1 PFAARLT
8 PRQESQLCI
17 SLSLQFFHNQ
27 PRYPQIRYA
36 CIPTSNSS
44 FQHAVHTQIHIPKTQ
59 IAMASADE
67 LKALGN
73 KAIAE
78 KNFDEAV
85 AKFTEA
91 IKLQPD
97 NHILYSN
104 RSAAYASK
112 KDWQNALEDAKK
124 TTEIKPDWAKGWGR
138 LGTAHYG
145 LGDLLAANDAYEEGL
160 KVDPNNAG
168 LKKDLAATQKA
179 MKAEAG
185 GDAGDPTGGLGNMF
199 NDPQLLQKLA
209 ANPKTAGFLADPTFM
224 ARLQQMKEDPK
235 GSPDL
240 FTDPRML
247 QVLGV
252 LMGVDMQMGM
262 PDDIPQDAE
271 MRDAPPPPES
281 KPAPKKA
288 PTPEPAPEPEE
299 LDEEALEKKKAKEA
313 ADKEKALGTEN
324 YKKRN
329 FDEAIAHYSKAW
341 ELFKDI
347 TYLNNLG
354 AAYFE
359 QGDYD
364 KAIEAC
370 TKAVEEGREIYA
382 DFKLIAKSYARIGS
396 AYEKQG
402 NLELAIENYKKSLT
416 EHRTPDVN
424 AKLRAAERNKIEQ
437 ARLAYLDPAKA
448 EEAREEGNKK
458 FKESDW
464 PGAVAAGYS
473 NRAAAF
479 VKLLEFPSAVEDCNT
494 AIKKDP
500 TFIRAYIR
508 KAQAFHGMREYSKAG
523 ANAREIEQQQQK
535 AFNAMYSA
543 RENETEDQTRER
555 LARDPE
561 IMSIMNDPI
570 MQSILQQAQSDPA
583 ALTEHMKNTDI
594 RAKVQKLVAAGV
606 IRWLQCDPD
615 NRDIPPYVQLIE
627 VIATG
632 TPDPDTAEA
641 HVRQLITSLPSVL
654 RSRDEDQ
661 RTALHHAARLGRDS
675 IVNAILE
682 TNPECDINVQDAD
695 KCTPLHLASR
705 NGHEDVVKTLLSR
718 GADVR
723 AEESFRETPLH
734 EASRSGYA
742 GIVSVLIENGAVVDA
757 PNQDL
762 GTSLHI
768 ASRRGCEAAIR
779 VLLDSGANPATKDAV
794 GDTPLHDAARGGHE
808 GVVMM
813 LLATGLVS
821 IEAQNAN
828 DFTPL
833 SVAARHGREAIVR
846 MLVEQGA
853 DVDTMSNE
861 YCTPLH
867 QAASEGHDG
876 VVRIL
881 IAAGADVDL
890 QDKDDQTP
898 LHAGVMF
905 EHETVVAS
913 LLAADADV
921 NIRDTED
928 CTPLHHAV
936 KNENKIMV
944 RDLLEAGADPTVI
957 SSTGETPQSLAKLL
971 NRNSIAD
978 LFNSPQVVP
987 KQNVAWNLRPK
998 RARPP
1003 SKPNQEAEIDA
1014 CRHFQGLFWC
1024 PTSECSFESLSMWDM
1039 LYDPETE
1046 VKLSPRP
1053 PVVVAAESPVKSP
1066 VGSPTRSPARSRA
1079 HSRAAS
1085 PVRSPALSP
1094 VHTPT
1099 HSPPHSPLLQ
1109 PPPGNGGSSPAGLNM
1124 KEMRK
1129 HVSQQRRKSSWTSRN
1144 KDEKPV
1150 KRWFHL
1156 PANNVAWLMDLV
1168 QRICA
1173 MDHRTDAECNR
1184 IIAFIEETFHEIRIN
1199 APYRK
1204 PHFKME
1210 AAAAAAAADGSAGGG
1225 VAEVSLGPG
1234 VTFGGGPSTPA
1245 AATSKPAPPKSQMF
1259 SIVLP
1264 VIDVD
1269 IDEGT
1274 RRSLQDV
1281 QIGDE
1286 AKVFRPLE
1294 MVGAEGG
1301 NDRRGPP
1308 PAAQKRHPLS
1318 AMPTNLQHYLF
1329 PHLAH
1334 FDAMA
1339 KLRASFT
1346 KSELHIPRSL
1356 DQSYHESLSA
1366 TDLALRNESQVLF
1379 RYLRR
1384 VETRLSAAAAAAAAA
1399 NAKLDTDTTESV
1411 AGQQPLME
1419 DRASRSQTTTTQQPN
1434 PFDRHVQR
1442 TLSRQSSSKQK
1453 KTDGT
1458 KAELGRMAGRQ
1469 DQASSVQAKIS
1480 REKRRMDRERRKQ
1493 ILVVAQLWVWKI
1505 DENTVISAFPDRW
1518 DNKNAKTLLNS
1529 IKHRVLGMRDIRSDN
1544 TDMMRIV
1551 ESILESAVG
1560 YSEEEFHF
1568 QFEGPRS
1575 YCNVFA
1581 ASIAH
1586 VPGTRFGQR
1595 QMEANE
1601 RMTQSNEAMKRYA
1614 NFKASI
1620 SKMGTSKTV
1629 LDDLRAEIELLQEI
1643 DDVREE
1649 INMIKRV
1656 LRSQERV
1663 FDGFREAEAGRR
1675 LTGVEKQ
1682 SPVKAYKHPTL
1693 DFFKRLEEDANR
1705 VRDSREAN
1713 IEEALS
1719 ASEQSKIL
1727 FIFTGA
1733 TVVFTPLSWATGIFE
1748 IDIVGLAKPTT
1759 AGTLLLACFLSL
1771 VATILLIALSLQ
1783 VYEFITQGK
1792 ATQLWRRVSDFFAV
1806 RKMEKLAAKNHNK
1819 SPPSSLGAST
1829 QLSRQRRSSMS
1840 QPVASMAANER
1851 KGVRKR
1857 LAALGR
1863 GRERGRDEEKGL
1875 ARKQN

>member
-1 PFAARLT
+1 
-8 PRQESQLCI
+8 
-17 SLSLQFFHNQ
+17 
-27 PRYPQIRYA
+27 
-36 CIPTSNSS
+36 
-44 FQHAVHTQIHIPKTQ
+44 
-59 IAMASADE
+59 
-67 LKALGN
+67 
-73 KAIAE
+73 
-78 KNFDEAV
+78 
-85 AKFTEA
+85 
-91 IKLQPD
+91 
-97 NHILYSN
+97 
-104 RSAAYASK
+104 
-112 KDWQNALEDAKK
+112 
-124 TTEIKPDWAKGWGR
+124 
-138 LGTAHYG
+138 
-145 LGDLLAANDAYEEGL
+145 
-160 KVDPNNAG
+160 
-168 LKKDLAATQKA
+168 
-179 MKAEAG
+179 
-185 GDAGDPTGGLGNMF
+185 
-199 NDPQLLQKLA
+199 
-209 ANPKTAGFLADPTFM
+209 
-224 ARLQQMKEDPK
+224 
-235 GSPDL
+235 
-240 FTDPRML
+240 
-247 QVLGV
+247 
-252 LMGVDMQMGM
+252 
-262 PDDIPQDAE
+262 
-271 MRDAPPPPES
+271 
-281 KPAPKKA
+281 
-288 PTPEPAPEPEE
+288 
-299 LDEEALEKKKAKEA
+299 
-313 ADKEKALGTEN
+313 
-324 YKKRN
+324 
-329 FDEAIAHYSKAW
+329 
-341 ELFKDI
+341 
-347 TYLNNLG
+347 
-354 AAYFE
+354 
-359 QGDYD
+359 
-364 KAIEAC
+364 
-370 TKAVEEGREIYA
+370 
-382 DFKLIAKSYARIGS
+382 
-396 AYEKQG
+396 
-402 NLELAIENYKKSLT
+402 
-416 EHRTPDVN
+416 
-424 AKLRAAERNKIEQ
+424 
-437 ARLAYLDPAKA
+437 
-448 EEAREEGNKK
+448 
-458 FKESDW
+458 
-464 PGAVAAGYS
+464 
-473 NRAAAF
+473 
-479 VKLLEFPSAVEDCNT
+479 
-494 AIKKDP
+494 
-500 TFIRAYIR
+500 
-508 KAQAFHGMREYSKAG
+508 
-523 ANAREIEQQQQK
+523 
-535 AFNAMYSA
+535 
-543 RENETEDQTRER
+543 
-555 LARDPE
+555 
-561 IMSIMNDPI
+561 
-570 MQSILQQAQSDPA
+570 
-583 ALTEHMKNTDI
+583 
-594 RAKVQKLVAAGV
+594 
-606 IRWLQCDPD
+606 
-615 NRDIPPYVQLIE
+615 
-627 VIATG
+627 
-632 TPDPDTAEA
+632 
-641 HVRQLITSLPSVL
+641 
-654 RSRDEDQ
+654 
-661 RTALHHAARLGRDS
+661 
-675 IVNAILE
+675 
-682 TNPECDINVQDAD
+682 
-695 KCTPLHLASR
+695 
-705 NGHEDVVKTLLSR
+705 
-718 GADVR
+718 
-723 AEESFRETPLH
+723 
-734 EASRSGYA
+734 
-742 GIVSVLIENGAVVDA
+742 
-757 PNQDL
+757 
-762 GTSLHI
+762 
-768 ASRRGCEAAIR
+768 
-779 VLLDSGANPATKDAV
+779 
-794 GDTPLHDAARGGHE
+794 
-808 GVVMM
+808 M

-1066 VGSPTRSPARSRA
+1066 
-1079 HSRAAS
+1079 
-1085 PVRSPALSP
+1085 
-1094 VHTPT
+1094 
-1099 HSPPHSPLLQ
+1099 
-1109 PPPGNGGSSPAGLNM
+1109 
-1124 KEMRK
+1124 

-1586 VPGTRFGQR
+1586 V
-1595 QMEANE
+1595 
-1601 RMTQSNEAMKRYA
+1601 SNEAMKRYA

-1705 VRDSREAN
+1705 VRDSITTLLDLRQREAN

>member
-1 PFAARLT
+1 
-8 PRQESQLCI
+8 
-17 SLSLQFFHNQ
+17 
-27 PRYPQIRYA
+27 
-36 CIPTSNSS
+36 
-44 FQHAVHTQIHIPKTQ
+44 
-59 IAMASADE
+59 
-67 LKALGN
+67 
-73 KAIAE
+73 
-78 KNFDEAV
+78 
-85 AKFTEA
+85 
-91 IKLQPD
+91 
-97 NHILYSN
+97 
-104 RSAAYASK
+104 
-112 KDWQNALEDAKK
+112 
-124 TTEIKPDWAKGWGR
+124 
-138 LGTAHYG
+138 
-145 LGDLLAANDAYEEGL
+145 
-160 KVDPNNAG
+160 
-168 LKKDLAATQKA
+168 
-179 MKAEAG
+179 
-185 GDAGDPTGGLGNMF
+185 
-199 NDPQLLQKLA
+199 
-209 ANPKTAGFLADPTFM
+209 
-224 ARLQQMKEDPK
+224 
-235 GSPDL
+235 
-240 FTDPRML
+240 
-247 QVLGV
+247 
-252 LMGVDMQMGM
+252 M
-262 PDDIPQDAE
+262 P
-271 MRDAPPPPES
+271 
-281 KPAPKKA
+281 
-288 PTPEPAPEPEE
+288 
-299 LDEEALEKKKAKEA
+299 
-313 ADKEKALGTEN
+313 
-324 YKKRN
+324 
-329 FDEAIAHYSKAW
+329 
-341 ELFKDI
+341 
-347 TYLNNLG
+347 
-354 AAYFE
+354 
-359 QGDYD
+359 
-364 KAIEAC
+364 C
-370 TKAVEEGREIYA
+370 
-382 DFKLIAKSYARIGS
+382 
-396 AYEKQG
+396 
-402 NLELAIENYKKSLT
+402 
-416 EHRTPDVN
+416 
-424 AKLRAAERNKIEQ
+424 
-437 ARLAYLDPAKA
+437 
-448 EEAREEGNKK
+448 
-458 FKESDW
+458 
-464 PGAVAAGYS
+464 
-473 NRAAAF
+473 
-479 VKLLEFPSAVEDCNT
+479 
-494 AIKKDP
+494 
-500 TFIRAYIR
+500 
-508 KAQAFHGMREYSKAG
+508 
-523 ANAREIEQQQQK
+523 
-535 AFNAMYSA
+535 
-543 RENETEDQTRER
+543 
-555 LARDPE
+555 
-561 IMSIMNDPI
+561 
-570 MQSILQQAQSDPA
+570 
-583 ALTEHMKNTDI
+583 
-594 RAKVQKLVAAGV
+594 
-606 IRWLQCDPD
+606 
-615 NRDIPPYVQLIE
+615 PYVQLIE

-632 TPDPDTAEA
+632 TPDPETAEA

-682 TNPECDINVQDAD
+682 TSPECDINVQDAD

-742 GIVSVLIENGAVVDA
+742 RIVGVLIENGAVVDA

-808 GVVMM
+808 GVVTM

-876 VVRIL
+876 VVRVL

-905 EHETVVAS
+905 EHEAVVAS

-1053 PVVVAAESPVKSP
+1053 PVVVAAESPAKSP

-1129 HVSQQRRKSSWTSRN
+1129 HVSQQRRKTSWTSRG

-1156 PANNVAWLMDLV
+1156 PANNVAWVMDLV

-1173 MDHRTDAECNR
+1173 MDHRTDAECDR

-1210 AAAAAAAADGSAGGG
+1210 AAAAAAAADGGAGGG
-1225 VAEVSLGPG
+1225 IPEVGLGPG
-1234 VTFGGGPSTPA
+1234 VAFGGGPSTPA
-1245 AATSKPAPPKSQMF
+1245 AATSTPAPPKSQMF

-1269 IDEGT
+1269 IDEDT
-1274 RRSLQDV
+1274 KRSLQDV

-1294 MVGAEGG
+1294 MAGAEGG
-1301 NDRRGPP
+1301 SDRRGPP
-1308 PAAQKRHPLS
+1308 PAAPKRHPLS

-1356 DQSYHESLSA
+1356 DQSYHESLNA

-1384 VETRLSAAAAAAAAA
+1384 VETRLAAAAAAVA
-1399 NAKLDTDTTESV
+1399 NAKLDTDATESV
-1411 AGQQPLME
+1411 AGQQPLVE
-1419 DRASRSQTTTTQQPN
+1419 DRVNRSQTTTTQQPS

-1480 REKRRMDRERRKQ
+1480 REKKRMDRERRKQ

-1518 DNKNAKTLLNS
+1518 DNKNAKTLLNG
-1529 IKHRVLGMRDIRSDN
+1529 IKHRVLGMRDIRSDS

-1551 ESILESAVG
+1551 EGILESAVG

-1586 VPGTRFGQR
+1586 VTTAWSPDGQR
-1595 QMEANE
+1595 QMEADE
-1601 RMTQSNEAMKRYA
+1601 HVTQSNEAMKRYA

-1663 FDGFREAEAGRR
+1663 LDGFREAEAGRR

-1705 VRDSREAN
+1705 VRDSITTLLDLRQREAN

-1733 TVVFTPLSWATGIFE
+1733 TVVF
-1748 IDIVGLAKPTT
+1748 PTT
-1759 AGTLLLACFLSL
+1759 GGTLLLACFLSL
-1771 VATILLIALSLQ
+1771 VATLLLIALSLQ
-1783 VYEFITQGK
+1783 IYEFITQGK
-1792 ATQLWRRVSDFFAV
+1792 ATQLWRRVSGFFAT
-1806 RKMEKLAAKNHNK
+1806 RKMDKLSAKSRNK

-1829 QLSRQRRSSMS
+1829 QLSRQRRSSIS

-1863 GRERGRDEEKGL
+1863 GRERDRDEEKGL

>member
-1 PFAARLT
+1 MDSPMREG
-8 PRQESQLCI
+8 ESQSHHRQTPLTRN
-17 SLSLQFFHNQ
+17 S
-27 PRYPQIRYA
+27 IR
-36 CIPTSNSS
+36 PT
-44 FQHAVHTQIHIPKTQ
+44 HRGHR
-59 IAMASADE
+59 
-67 LKALGN
+67 
-73 KAIAE
+73 
-78 KNFDEAV
+78 
-85 AKFTEA
+85 
-91 IKLQPD
+91 
-97 NHILYSN
+97 N
-104 RSAAYASK
+104 RH
-112 KDWQNALEDAKK
+112 
-124 TTEIKPDWAKGWGR
+124 P
-138 LGTAHYG
+138 
-145 LGDLLAANDAYEEGL
+145 
-160 KVDPNNAG
+160 
-168 LKKDLAATQKA
+168 
-179 MKAEAG
+179 
-185 GDAGDPTGGLGNMF
+185 
-199 NDPQLLQKLA
+199 
-209 ANPKTAGFLADPTFM
+209 
-224 ARLQQMKEDPK
+224 
-235 GSPDL
+235 
-240 FTDPRML
+240 
-247 QVLGV
+247 
-252 LMGVDMQMGM
+252 
-262 PDDIPQDAE
+262 
-271 MRDAPPPPES
+271 
-281 KPAPKKA
+281 
-288 PTPEPAPEPEE
+288 
-299 LDEEALEKKKAKEA
+299 
-313 ADKEKALGTEN
+313 
-324 YKKRN
+324 
-329 FDEAIAHYSKAW
+329 
-341 ELFKDI
+341 
-347 TYLNNLG
+347 
-354 AAYFE
+354 
-359 QGDYD
+359 
-364 KAIEAC
+364 
-370 TKAVEEGREIYA
+370 
-382 DFKLIAKSYARIGS
+382 
-396 AYEKQG
+396 
-402 NLELAIENYKKSLT
+402 
-416 EHRTPDVN
+416 
-424 AKLRAAERNKIEQ
+424 
-437 ARLAYLDPAKA
+437 DPA
-448 EEAREEGNKK
+448 
-458 FKESDW
+458 
-464 PGAVAAGYS
+464 
-473 NRAAAF
+473 
-479 VKLLEFPSAVEDCNT
+479 
-494 AIKKDP
+494 
-500 TFIRAYIR
+500 
-508 KAQAFHGMREYSKAG
+508 
-523 ANAREIEQQQQK
+523 
-535 AFNAMYSA
+535 
-543 RENETEDQTRER
+543 
-555 LARDPE
+555 
-561 IMSIMNDPI
+561 
-570 MQSILQQAQSDPA
+570 
-583 ALTEHMKNTDI
+583 
-594 RAKVQKLVAAGV
+594 
-606 IRWLQCDPD
+606 
-615 NRDIPPYVQLIE
+615 
-627 VIATG
+627 
-632 TPDPDTAEA
+632 TAEA
-641 HVRQLITSLPSVL
+641 HVRQLIASLPSVL

-661 RTALHHAARLGRDS
+661 RTALHHAARLGRNA

-682 TNPECDINVQDAD
+682 TTPECDINVQDAD
-695 KCTPLHLASR
+695 KCTPLHLAAR
-705 NGHEDVVKTLLSR
+705 NGHEDVVKTLLAR

-734 EASRSGYA
+734 EASRSGFA
-742 GIVSVLIENGAVVDA
+742 RIVSVLIENGAVVDS

-768 ASRRGCEAAIR
+768 ASRRGCEDAIR

-905 EHETVVAS
+905 EHEAVVAS
-913 LLAADADV
+913 LLSADADV

-1024 PTSECSFESLSMWDM
+1024 PTSECSFESLNMWDM

-1046 VKLSPRP
+1046 IKLSPRP
-1053 PVVVAAESPVKSP
+1053 PMLPAAESPVKSP
-1066 VGSPTRSPARSRA
+1066 VGSPTRSPERSRA
-1079 HSRAAS
+1079 HSRATS
-1085 PVRSPALSP
+1085 PVRSPGLSP
-1094 VHTPT
+1094 VRTPT
-1099 HSPPHSPLLQ
+1099 HSPPHSPLLH
-1109 PPPGNGGSSPAGLNM
+1109 PPNGKGGNPTTGLNM

-1129 HVSQQRRKSSWTSRN
+1129 HVSQQRRKSSYTSRN

-1156 PANNVAWLMDLV
+1156 PANNVAWVMDLV

-1173 MDHRTDAECNR
+1173 MDHKTGAECDR

-1210 AAAAAAAADGSAGGG
+1210 AAAAADGSTGGG
-1225 VAEVSLGPG
+1225 APEASFGPG
-1234 VTFGGGPSTPA
+1234 MPSGGGPST
-1245 AATSKPAPPKSQMF
+1245 PAPPKSQMF
-1259 SIVLP
+1259 SVVLP

-1274 RRSLQDV
+1274 KQNLQDV
-1281 QIGDE
+1281 QLGDE
-1286 AKVFRPLE
+1286 TKMFRPLE
-1294 MVGAEGG
+1294 MVGVGGG

-1308 PAAQKRHPLS
+1308 PGTQKRHPLS

-1346 KSELHIPRSL
+1346 KSELHVPRSL

-1384 VETRLSAAAAAAAAA
+1384 VENRLAGASGAAG
-1399 NAKLDTDTTESV
+1399 NAKIDADATESV
-1411 AGQQPLME
+1411 AGQQPLTE
-1419 DRASRSQTTTTQQPN
+1419 DGANRSQTTTTQQPN

-1493 ILVVAQLWVWKI
+1493 ILVVAQLWIWKI
-1505 DENTVISAFPDRW
+1505 DDNTIISAFPDRW

-1529 IKHRVLGMRDIRSDN
+1529 IKHRVLGMRDIRSDD

-1581 ASIAH
+1581 ASIAN
-1586 VPGTRFGQR
+1586 V
-1595 QMEANE
+1595 
-1601 RMTQSNEAMKRYA
+1601 SNEVMKRYA

-1675 LTGVEKQ
+1675 LTGLETQ
-1682 SPVKAYKHPTL
+1682 SAVKAYKHPTL

-1705 VRDSREAN
+1705 VRDSITTLLDLRQREAN

-1733 TVVFTPLSWATGIFE
+1733 TVVFAPISWATGIFQ
-1748 IDIVGLAKPTT
+1748 IDIVGLAQPTT
-1759 AGTLLLACFLSL
+1759 AGTLLLSCF
-1771 VATILLIALSLQ
+1771 ATLFLIALSLPI
-1783 VYEFITQGK
+1783 YEFFTQGK
-1792 ATQLWRRVSDFFAV
+1792 SKQLWRRVSNFFAV
-1806 RKMEKLAAKNHNK
+1806 RKMEKLSAKNHSK

-1829 QLSRQRRSSMS
+1829 QLSRQRRSSIS
-1840 QPVASMAANER
+1840 QPVASMTANEK

-1875 ARKQN
+1875 ARKHR

>member
-1 PFAARLT
+1 
-8 PRQESQLCI
+8 
-17 SLSLQFFHNQ
+17 
-27 PRYPQIRYA
+27 
-36 CIPTSNSS
+36 
-44 FQHAVHTQIHIPKTQ
+44 
-59 IAMASADE
+59 MASADE

-91 IKLQPD
+91 IALQPD

-112 KDWQNALEDAKK
+112 KDWEHALEDANK
-124 TTEIKPDWAKGWGR
+124 TTEIKPDWPKGWGR
-138 LGTAHYG
+138 KGTAYYG

-168 LKKDLAATQKA
+168 LKKDLAAVQKA

-185 GDAGDPTGGLGNMF
+185 GDAGDPGLGLGNMF

-209 ANPKTAGFLADPTFM
+209 ANPKTSSFLSDPSFM
-224 ARLQQMKEDPK
+224 ARLQQMKENPK

-240 FTDPRML
+240 FSDPRML

-262 PDDIPQDAE
+262 PDDMPGASKDTE
-271 MRDAPPPPES
+271 MPDAPAQP
-281 KPAPKKA
+281 KPAAPKKA
-288 PTPEPAPEPEE
+288 PTPEPAPEPEPE
-299 LDEEALEKKKAKEA
+299 DEEAIEKRKAKEA

-341 ELFKDI
+341 ELHKDI

-359 QGDYD
+359 KGDYE
-364 KAIEAC
+364 KCIEAC
-370 TKAVEEGREIYA
+370 NKAVEEGRAIYA
-382 DFKLIAKSYARIGS
+382 DFKMVAKSYARIGS

-402 NLELAIENYKKSLT
+402 NLEAAIENYKKSLT
-416 EHRTPDVN
+416 EHRTPDVTS
-424 AKLRAAERNKIEQ
+424 KLRAAERNKVEQ

-464 PGAVAAGYS
+464 PGAVAAYSEMIKRAPDDPRGYS

-508 KAQAFHGMREYSKAG
+508 KAQAFHGMREYSKCVDACTEAAKVDLEHHNG

-561 IMSIMNDPI
+561 IMSIMQDPI

-583 ALTEHMKNTDI
+583 ALTEHMKNPEI
-594 RAKVQKLVAAGV
+594 RSKIQKLVAAGV
-606 IRWLQCDPD
+606 IR
-615 NRDIPPYVQLIE
+615 V
-627 VIATG
+627 
-632 TPDPDTAEA
+632 DTAT
-641 HVRQLITSLPSVL
+641 HVRQLISSLPSVL
-654 RSRDEDQ
+654 RSVDEDS
-661 RTALHHAARLGRDS
+661 RTVLHHAARLGRHE
-675 IVNAILE
+675 IVNAILA
-682 TNPECDINVQDAD
+682 TTPEADVDIQDAD
-695 KCTPLHLASR
+695 KCTPLHLACR
-705 NGHEDVVKTLLSR
+705 NGHIAVVRALLAR
-718 GADVR
+718 GANVR
-723 AEESFRETPLH
+723 AEESFHETPLH
-734 EASRSGYA
+734 EASRNGHA
-742 GIVSVLIENGAVVDA
+742 DIAKVLIENGAVVDA
-757 PNQDL
+757 PNQDC
-762 GTSLHI
+762 GTALHV
-768 ASRRGCEAAIR
+768 ASRRGWESVIK
-779 VLLDSGANPATKDAV
+779 VLLESGANPATRDAV
-794 GDTPLHDAARGGHE
+794 GDTPLHDAARGGHS
-808 GVVMM
+808 GVVM
-813 LLATGLVS
+813 LLLETGLVS
-821 IEAQNAN
+821 IEAQNTN

-853 DVDTMSNE
+853 DVDSMSSE

-905 EHETVVAS
+905 EHEAVVAS

-921 NIRDTED
+921 NLRDTED

-936 KNENKIMV
+936 KNENKVMV

-978 LFNSPQVVP
+978 LFNAPQVVP
-987 KQNVAWNLRPK
+987 KQSVLSNFRPK
-998 RARPP
+998 RCRPP
-1003 SKPNQEAEIDA
+1003 SKPNQEPEIDA
-1014 CRHFQGLFWC
+1014 CRHFKGLFWC
-1024 PTSECSFESLSMWDM
+1024 PTSDCSFDSLSMWDM
-1039 LYDPETE
+1039 LYDPEAELRLT
-1046 VKLSPRP
+1046 PRP
-1053 PVVVAAESPVKSP
+1053 VPTSPSPVKTLARSPAQSP
-1066 VGSPTRSPARSRA
+1066 VVSPARS
-1079 HSRAAS
+1079 
-1085 PVRSPALSP
+1085 PVVSQKGSPA
-1094 VHTPT
+1094 T
-1099 HSPPHSPLLQ
+1099 SPPRSPLLS
-1109 PPPGNGGSSPAGLNM
+1109 PPSGAGTAGGTAGGLTM

-1129 HVSQQRRKSSWTSRN
+1129 SQQRRKSSYTSRV
-1144 KDEKPV
+1144 KDEKPI

-1156 PANNVAWLMDLV
+1156 PANNVAWVMDLV

-1173 MDHRTDAECNR
+1173 MDHRTDGECNQ
-1184 IIAFIEETFHEIRIN
+1184 IMAFIEETFHEMRTGEF
-1199 APYRK
+1199 YRR
-1204 PHFKME
+1204 PHFKLE
-1210 AAAAAAAADGSAGGG
+1210 DAAS
-1225 VAEVSLGPG
+1225 AEVVHPGLGVLGVGLGP
-1234 VTFGGGPSTPA
+1234 TTPPA
-1245 AATSKPAPPKSQMF
+1245 GTAATPRTRMF
-1259 SIVLP
+1259 SMVLP

-1274 RRSLQDV
+1274 KKSLQDV

-1286 AKVFRPLE
+1286 TRLLRPLE
-1294 MVGAEGG
+1294 MIGGGG
-1301 NDRRGPP
+1301 NDRRGAPP
-1308 PAAQKRHPLS
+1308 GAPRRHPLS

-1334 FDAMA
+1334 FDALA

-1346 KSELHIPRSL
+1346 KSEYHVPRPL
-1356 DQSYHESLSA
+1356 DQSYHEALSA
-1366 TDLALRNESQVLF
+1366 ADLALRNDSQVLF

-1384 VETRLSAAAAAAAAA
+1384 VEGRLAARDGVGEDEPEISPPP
-1399 NAKLDTDTTESV
+1399 LIEDTKPS
-1411 AGQQPLME
+1411 
-1419 DRASRSQTTTTQQPN
+1419 TQQS
-1434 PFDRHVQR
+1434 PFERHTQR
-1442 TLSRQSSSKQK
+1442 TFSRQASSKQK

-1480 REKRRMDRERRKQ
+1480 KERKRMDAERRKQ
-1493 ILVVAQLWVWKI
+1493 ILCVSQLWVWRI
-1505 DENTVISAFPDRW
+1505 DENTIISAFPDRW

-1529 IKHRVLGMRDIRSDN
+1529 IKHRVLGIRDLRSED

-1551 ESILESAVG
+1551 ESILESAVA

-1568 QFEGPRS
+1568 QFEGPKS

-1586 VPGTRFGQR
+1586 V
-1595 QMEANE
+1595 
-1601 RMTQSNEAMKRYA
+1601 SNEAMKRYA
-1614 NFKASI
+1614 EFKASI
-1620 SKMGTSKTV
+1620 KGMGTSKTV

-1643 DDVREE
+1643 DDIREE

-1663 FDGFREAEAGRR
+1663 FGDFRRAEVGEMGREEKEGAK
-1675 LTGVEKQ
+1675 GVF
-1682 SPVKAYKHPTL
+1682 KHPTL
-1693 DFFKRLEEDANR
+1693 DFFNRIEEDANR
-1705 VRDSREAN
+1705 VRDSITTLLDLRQREAN

-1733 TVVFTPLSWATGIFE
+1733 TVVFAPLSWATGIFE
-1748 IDIVGLAKPTT
+1748 VSIEGLASPTT
-1759 AGTLLLACFLSL
+1759 AGTLILACFLSL
-1771 VATILLIALSLQ
+1771 FGTLLLCGISLKI
-1783 VYEFITQGK
+1783 YEFITLGK
-1792 ATQLWRRVSDFFAV
+1792 AKQVYSNFWTFVEV
-1806 RKMEKLAAKNHNK
+1806 RKRDKAAAVSS
-1819 SPPSSLGAST
+1819 SPPSSLDAST
-1829 QLSRQRRSSMS
+1829 QLSRQRRSSLS
-1840 QPVASMAANER
+1840 QPVATTAVAER
-1851 KGVRKR
+1851 KSVRRR
-1857 LAALGR
+1857 LAVLR
-1863 GRERGRDEEKGL
+1863 PRRRGRDEEKGVSG
-1875 ARKQN
+1875 K

>member
-1 PFAARLT
+1 
-8 PRQESQLCI
+8 
-17 SLSLQFFHNQ
+17 
-27 PRYPQIRYA
+27 
-36 CIPTSNSS
+36 
-44 FQHAVHTQIHIPKTQ
+44 
-59 IAMASADE
+59 
-67 LKALGN
+67 
-73 KAIAE
+73 
-78 KNFDEAV
+78 
-85 AKFTEA
+85 
-91 IKLQPD
+91 
-97 NHILYSN
+97 
-104 RSAAYASK
+104 
-112 KDWQNALEDAKK
+112 
-124 TTEIKPDWAKGWGR
+124 
-138 LGTAHYG
+138 
-145 LGDLLAANDAYEEGL
+145 
-160 KVDPNNAG
+160 
-168 LKKDLAATQKA
+168 
-179 MKAEAG
+179 
-185 GDAGDPTGGLGNMF
+185 
-199 NDPQLLQKLA
+199 
-209 ANPKTAGFLADPTFM
+209 
-224 ARLQQMKEDPK
+224 
-235 GSPDL
+235 
-240 FTDPRML
+240 
-247 QVLGV
+247 
-252 LMGVDMQMGM
+252 M
-262 PDDIPQDAE
+262 P
-271 MRDAPPPPES
+271 
-281 KPAPKKA
+281 
-288 PTPEPAPEPEE
+288 
-299 LDEEALEKKKAKEA
+299 
-313 ADKEKALGTEN
+313 
-324 YKKRN
+324 
-329 FDEAIAHYSKAW
+329 
-341 ELFKDI
+341 
-347 TYLNNLG
+347 
-354 AAYFE
+354 
-359 QGDYD
+359 
-364 KAIEAC
+364 C
-370 TKAVEEGREIYA
+370 
-382 DFKLIAKSYARIGS
+382 
-396 AYEKQG
+396 
-402 NLELAIENYKKSLT
+402 
-416 EHRTPDVN
+416 
-424 AKLRAAERNKIEQ
+424 
-437 ARLAYLDPAKA
+437 
-448 EEAREEGNKK
+448 
-458 FKESDW
+458 
-464 PGAVAAGYS
+464 
-473 NRAAAF
+473 
-479 VKLLEFPSAVEDCNT
+479 
-494 AIKKDP
+494 
-500 TFIRAYIR
+500 
-508 KAQAFHGMREYSKAG
+508 
-523 ANAREIEQQQQK
+523 
-535 AFNAMYSA
+535 
-543 RENETEDQTRER
+543 
-555 LARDPE
+555 
-561 IMSIMNDPI
+561 
-570 MQSILQQAQSDPA
+570 
-583 ALTEHMKNTDI
+583 
-594 RAKVQKLVAAGV
+594 
-606 IRWLQCDPD
+606 
-615 NRDIPPYVQLIE
+615 PYVQLIE

-632 TPDPDTAEA
+632 TPDPETAEA

-682 TNPECDINVQDAD
+682 TSPECDINVQDAD

-742 GIVSVLIENGAVVDA
+742 RIVGVLIENGAVVDA

-808 GVVMM
+808 GVVTM

-833 SVAARHGREAIVR
+833 SVAARHGREAIDAGGA
-846 MLVEQGA
+846 GA

-876 VVRIL
+876 VVRVL

-905 EHETVVAS
+905 EHEAVVAS

-1053 PVVVAAESPVKSP
+1053 PVVVAAESPAKSP

-1129 HVSQQRRKSSWTSRN
+1129 HVSQQRRKTSWTSRG

-1156 PANNVAWLMDLV
+1156 PANNVAWVMDLV

-1173 MDHRTDAECNR
+1173 MDHRTDAECDR

-1210 AAAAAAAADGSAGGG
+1210 AAAAAAAADGGAGGG
-1225 VAEVSLGPG
+1225 IPEVGLGPG
-1234 VTFGGGPSTPA
+1234 VAFGGGR
-1245 AATSKPAPPKSQMF
+1245 MF

-1269 IDEGT
+1269 IDEDT
-1274 RRSLQDV
+1274 KRSLQDV

-1286 AKVFRPLE
+1286 AK
-1294 MVGAEGG
+1294 
-1301 NDRRGPP
+1301 
-1308 PAAQKRHPLS
+1308 
-1318 AMPTNLQHYLF
+1318 HYLF

-1356 DQSYHESLSA
+1356 DQSYHESLNA

-1384 VETRLSAAAAAAAAA
+1384 VETRLAAAAAVA
-1399 NAKLDTDTTESV
+1399 NAKLDTDATESV
-1411 AGQQPLME
+1411 AGQQPLVE
-1419 DRASRSQTTTTQQPN
+1419 DRVNRSQTTTTQQPS

-1480 REKRRMDRERRKQ
+1480 REKKRMDRERRKQ

-1518 DNKNAKTLLNS
+1518 DNKNAKTLLNG
-1529 IKHRVLGMRDIRSDN
+1529 IKHRVLGMRDIRSDS

-1551 ESILESAVG
+1551 EGILESAVG

-1586 VPGTRFGQR
+1586 VTTAWSPDGQR
-1595 QMEANE
+1595 QMEADE
-1601 RMTQSNEAMKRYA
+1601 HVTQSNEAMKRYA

-1663 FDGFREAEAGRR
+1663 LDGFREAEAGRR

-1705 VRDSREAN
+1705 VRDSITTLLDLRQREAN

-1733 TVVFTPLSWATGIFE
+1733 TVVFAPLSWAT
-1748 IDIVGLAKPTT
+1748 V
-1759 AGTLLLACFLSL
+1759 LSL
-1771 VATILLIALSLQ
+1771 VATLLLIALSLQ
-1783 VYEFITQGK
+1783 IYEFITQGK
-1792 ATQLWRRVSDFFAV
+1792 ATQLWRRVSGFFAT
-1806 RKMEKLAAKNHNK
+1806 RKMDKLSAKSRNK
-1819 SPPSSLGAST
+1819 SPPSSLG
-1829 QLSRQRRSSMS
+1829 RRHS
-1840 QPVASMAANER
+1840 
-1851 KGVRKR
+1851 
-1857 LAALGR
+1857 
-1863 GRERGRDEEKGL
+1863 
-1875 ARKQN
+1875 